1 MKSKPPIAGSRTNTR
16 NGYASTRIITLA
28 FGLLAQVARTVAAPL
43 KELGQLHVHEDAD
56 SEDASLWL
64 YLGIAALLV
73 LLGGAFAGLT
83 IA

>member
-1 MKSKPPIAGSRTNTR
+1 MKSKPPLAGNRTNNR

-28 FGLLAQVARTVAAPL
+28 FGVLAQVARTVAAPL
-43 KELGQLHVHEDAD
+43 KERGHSHIRDDPDA
-56 SEDASLWL
+56 EDASLWL
-64 YLGIAALLV
+64 YLGFAALLV